1 MTLRRFCDG
10 LVTPTSCKEVCMS
23 VASHIT
29 ELQRK
34 HRALS
39 EAVEAAQR
47 NPGVDDLEIARM
59 KREKLR
65 LKEEISRLSPVQ

>member
-1 MTLRRFCDG
+1 
-10 LVTPTSCKEVCMS
+10 MS

-34 HRALS
+34 HRVLS
-39 EAVEAAQR
+39 EAVEVAQR
-47 NPGVDDLEIARM
+47 TPGADDLEIARM

-65 LKEEISRLSPVQ
+65 LKEEIGRLAPVN

>member
-1 MTLRRFCDG
+1 
-10 LVTPTSCKEVCMS
+10 MS

-34 HRALS
+34 HRTLS
-39 EAVEAAQR
+39 DAVEAAQR
-47 NPGVDDLEIARM
+47 NPGTDDLEIARM

>member
-1 MTLRRFCDG
+1 
-10 LVTPTSCKEVCMS
+10 MS

-47 NPGVDDLEIARM
+47 NPGTDDLEIARM

-65 LKEEISRLSPVQ
+65 LKEEISRLAPVN